1 MNPAP
6 PTTNERILFAY
17 PDPVSCASQAALR
30 QPGKPSN
37 QGARPAGETCEAG
50 AIVPPNGMLGDSTI
64 RTESSRW
71 QRAYSDSRLARR
83 RASTHKR
90 KLSQLGCFSLP
101 RTARIL
107 DVPCGTGE
115 ALRILHQ
122 AGFTD
127 LTGSDITAD
136 PKLAAEKWARIDCA
150 DAVSLPY
157 DSGSFDAVISM
168 HSLHHLGGAVR
179 IGRAFDEWLPVIRPG
194 GRLMIIDHYDS
205 LQLRAAFWGL
215 QRPWLTW
222 PTHGLRTLREQLE
235 E

>member
-1 MNPAP
+1 
-6 PTTNERILFAY
+6 
-17 PDPVSCASQAALR
+17 
-30 QPGKPSN
+30 
-37 QGARPAGETCEAG
+37 
-50 AIVPPNGMLGDSTI
+50 MLGDSTI

-179 IGRAFDEWLPVIRPG
+179 IGRAFDEWLRVIRPG

-235 E
+235 EERSYLYDYLDTWQAVSVLLSGLPCDVDLQHRGLFFFYWAGRKRVTAASQ